1 MGHIIVVAAIVPLMG
16 CAAAG
21 PAITGLATAGV
32 AGTVGSTTGSAAAG
46 IAAGVAVSYGIDQ
59 GVKYGE
65 RRVQDN
71 VQSAIAT
78 TSGPLDVGQSAAWQV
93 PDEPTIKKLPFEGRS
108 GTVEVAR
115 SFGQAIPC
123 KDVIFTVDGDHGV
136 YTTTVCRNDEG
147 AWLWAAAEP
156 SIHRWGYLQ

>member
-1 MGHIIVVAAIVPLMG
+1 MRSVAAVLVALPLLG
-16 CAAAG
+16 CAAVG
-21 PAITGLATAGV
+21 PAVTSLTTAGV
-32 AGTVGSTTGSAAAG
+32 AGSVGAATGSAVAG

-59 GVKYGE
+59 GVKYAE
-65 RRVQDN
+65 REIQNN

-78 TSGPLDVGQSAAWQV
+78 TSGPLDVGQSAPWQV
-93 PDEPTIKKLPFEGRS
+93 PQKLPFGGRS

-115 SFGQAIPC
+115 SFGDAIPC
-123 KDVIFTVDGDHGV
+123 KDVVFTVEGDHGV

-147 AWLWAAAEP
+147 NWMWAEGEP

>member
-1 MGHIIVVAAIVPLMG
+1 MRRIIVVVAVAPLMG

-32 AGTVGSTTGSAAAG
+32 AGTVGSATGSALAG
-46 IAAGVAVSYGIDQ
+46 VAAGVAVAYGVDQ

-78 TSGPLDVGQSAAWQV
+78 TSGPLDVGQSAAWRV
-93 PDEPTIKKLPFEGRS
+93 PDEPMIKKLPFKGRS
-108 GTVEVAR
+108 GNVEVAR
-115 SFGQAIPC
+115 TFGQAIPC
-123 KDVIFTVDGDHGV
+123 KDVIFTVEGDHGV

-147 AWLWAAAEP
+147 AWMWAQGEP
-156 SIHRWGYLQ
+156 SIHRWGNLQ